1 MPQKLTLAEAEYA
14 KETAVK
20 WFRYERAHEKHMQ
33 VLRKDINQAYL
44 ARVRYEQETKPLPEG
59 FMPAT
64 EEDRRSCIAQA
75 EESFRKHDNGV
86 SFYE

>member
-1 MPQKLTLAEAEYA
+1 MPQKLTFAEAEYA
-14 KETAVK
+14 KETAVT

-44 ARVRYEQETKPLPEG
+44 ARVQYEREMKPLPEG

-64 EEDRRSCIAQA
+64 KEDRRKCIAQA
-75 EESFRKHDNGV
+75 EQCFQMHDNGV